1 LLSQGQVTLIDNQID
16 IATGTIHLRATF
28 DNADE
33 RLWPGEFVNAHLVLS
48 TLNNAVTVPSQTVME
63 GPDGNYAYVIGA
75 DGKAERRAVA
85 VGSVQ
90 NGLAVINHGIAA
102 GEQVVVDG
110 QYRLTN
116 GSKVKTNT
124 QQAALGPQ

>member
-1 LLSQGQVTLIDNQID
+1 
-16 IATGTIHLRATF
+16 
-28 DNADE
+28 
-33 RLWPGEFVNAHLVLS
+33 
-48 TLNNAVTVPSQTVME
+48 VTVPSQTVME
-63 GPDGNYAYVIGA
+63 GPEGSYAYVVGA
-75 DGKAERRAVA
+75 QGKAERRAVE
-85 VGSVQ
+85 VGLVQ
-90 NGLAVINHGIAA
+90 NGMTVINKGVAS